1 MKPMLAVNWDG
12 RVNYPVYA
20 SPKLDGIRCLIKD
33 GVALSRSLK
42 PIPNKF
48 IQAWVADK
56 EGMING
62 LDGELIVG
70 SPSGQNVM
78 QMTTS
83 GVMSRDGE
91 PDFKYYV
98 FDYWSAPSE
107 KWEDRLRDILSFN
120 ANGSLPDRC
129 EVVQQV
135 LVHNEEELLAY
146 EKEVLAQGYE
156 GVMLRSVDGLYKYGR
171 STLKEGYLLKVKRF
185 MDSEAEIVDVEELQ
199 HNHNHARVGELGQT
213 VRSSEKAGL
222 VGGNTLGALVVKDLE
237 TGVTF
242 NIGTGFTAAVREEL
256 WAKRESLVGQIV
268 KYKHFPTGVV
278 EAPRFPVFLGFRD
291 RIDM

>member
-1 MKPMLAVNWDG
+1 MKPMLAVNCDG
-12 RVNYPVYA
+12 RIDYPAYA
-20 SPKLDGIRCLIKD
+20 SPKLDGIRCVIKD

-48 IQAWVADK
+48 IQEWVA
-56 EGMING
+56 GNGFLNG

-70 SPSGQNVM
+70 NPCDQNVM
-78 QMTTS
+78 QTTTS
-83 GVMSRDGE
+83 GVMSRDGA
-91 PDFKYYV
+91 PDFTYHV
-98 FDYWSAPSE
+98 FDYWSIPSE
-107 KWEDRLRDILSFN
+107 KWEYRLNDILS
-120 ANGSLPDRC
+120 AQVYGSLPDRC
-129 EVVQQV
+129 EVVPQV

-171 STLKEGYLLKVKRF
+171 STLKEGYLLKLKRF
-185 MDSEAEIVDVEELQ
+185 ADGEAEVIGVEELQ
-199 HNHNHARVGELGQT
+199 HNHNQARVGELGQT
-213 VRSSEKAGL
+213 VRSSEKAGM

-242 NIGTGFTAAVREEL
+242 NIGTGFTSALREEL

>member
-1 MKPMLAVNWDG
+1 MKPMLAVNCDG
-12 RVNYPVYA
+12 RIDYPAYA
-20 SPKLDGIRCLIKD
+20 SPKLDGIRCVIKD

-48 IQAWVADK
+48 IQEWVSNN
-56 EGMING
+56 GFLNG

-70 SPSGQNVM
+70 NPCDQNVM
-78 QMTTS
+78 QTTTS
-83 GVMSRDGE
+83 GVMSRDGT
-91 PDFKYYV
+91 PDFTYHV

-107 KWEDRLRDILSFN
+107 KWEDRLNDILS
-120 ANGSLPDRC
+120 AQVHGSLPDRC
-129 EVVQQV
+129 EVVPQV
-135 LVHNEEELLAY
+135 LVHDEEELLAY

-156 GVMLRSVDGLYKYGR
+156 GVMLRSVDGFYKYGR
-171 STLKEGYLLKVKRF
+171 STLKEGYLLKLKRF
-185 MDSEAEIVDVEELQ
+185 ADGEAEVIGVEELQ
-199 HNHNHARVGELGQT
+199 HNHNQARVGELGQT
-213 VRSSEKAGL
+213 VRSSEKAGM

-242 NIGTGFTAAVREEL
+242 NIGTGFTSALREEL

-278 EAPRFPVFLGFRD
+278 EAPRFPVFLGFRN

>member
-1 MKPMLAVNWDG
+1 MKPMLAVNCDG
-12 RVNYPVYA
+12 YIDYPAYA
-20 SPKLDGIRCLIKD
+20 SPKLDGIRCVIKD

-48 IQAWVADK
+48 IQEWVRDN
-56 EGMING
+56 GFLNG

-70 SPSGQNVM
+70 NPCDKNVM
-78 QMTTS
+78 QTTTS
-83 GVMSRDGE
+83 GVMSRDGT
-91 PDFKYYV
+91 PDFTYHV
-98 FDYWSAPSE
+98 FDYWSIPSE
-107 KWEDRLRDILSFN
+107 KWEDRLNDILS
-120 ANGSLPDRC
+120 AQVHGSLPDRC
-129 EVVQQV
+129 EVVPQV
-135 LVHNEEELLAY
+135 LVHDEEELLAY

-171 STLKEGYLLKVKRF
+171 STLKEGYLLKLKRF
-185 MDSEAEIVDVEELQ
+185 TDGEAEVIGVEELQ
-199 HNHNHARVGELGQT
+199 HNHNQARVGELGQT
-213 VRSSEKAGL
+213 VRSSEKAGM

-242 NIGTGFTAAVREEL
+242 NIGTGFTAALREEL

>member
-1 MKPMLAVNWDG
+1 MKPMLAVNCDG
-12 RVNYPVYA
+12 RIDYPAYA
-20 SPKLDGIRCLIKD
+20 SPKLDGIRCVIKD

-48 IQAWVADK
+48 IQEWVAK
-56 EGMING
+56 NGFLNG

-70 SPSGQNVM
+70 NPCDQNVM
-78 QMTTS
+78 QTTTS

-91 PDFKYYV
+91 PDFKYHV
-98 FDYWSAPSE
+98 FDYWSAPST
-107 KWEDRLRDILSFN
+107 KWEDRLRDILS
-120 ANGSLPDRC
+120 AQEHGCLPSRC
-129 EVVQQV
+129 EVVPHV

-156 GVMLRSVDGLYKYGR
+156 GVMLRSVDGFYKYGR
-171 STLKEGYLLKVKRF
+171 STLKEGYLLKLKRF
-185 MDSEAEIVDVEELQ
+185 ADGEAEIIGVEELQ
-199 HNHNHARVGELGQT
+199 HNHNQARVGELGQT

-237 TGVTF
+237 TGVMF
-242 NIGTGFTAAVREEL
+242 NIGTGFTSALRDEL
-256 WAKRESLVGQIV
+256 WVKRESLVGQIV

>member
-1 MKPMLAVNWDG
+1 MKPMLAVNCDG
-12 RVNYPVYA
+12 RINYPAYA
-20 SPKLDGIRCLIKD
+20 SPKLDGIRCVIKD

-48 IQAWVADK
+48 IQEWVRDN
-56 EGMING
+56 GFLNG

-70 SPSGQNVM
+70 NPCDQNVM
-78 QMTTS
+78 QTTTS
-83 GVMSRDGE
+83 GVMSREGE
-91 PDFKYYV
+91 PDFKYHV

-107 KWEDRLRDILSFN
+107 KWEDRLKDILS
-120 ANGSLPDRC
+120 AQEHGSLPSRC
-129 EVVQQV
+129 EVVPQV
-135 LVHNEEELLAY
+135 LVYNEEELLAY

-171 STLKEGYLLKVKRF
+171 STLKEGYLLKLKRF
-185 MDSEAEIVDVEELQ
+185 ADGEAEIIGVEELQ
-199 HNHNHARVGELGQT
+199 HNHNQARVGELGQT

-242 NIGTGFTAAVREEL
+242 NIGTGFTSALREEL

>member
-1 MKPMLAVNWDG
+1 MKPMLAVNCDG
-12 RVNYPVYA
+12 RIDYPAYA
-20 SPKLDGIRCLIKD
+20 SPKLDGIRCVIKD

-48 IQAWVADK
+48 IQEWVANN
-56 EGMING
+56 GFLNG

-70 SPSGQNVM
+70 NPCDQNVM
-78 QMTTS
+78 QTTTS

-91 PDFKYYV
+91 PDFKYHV

-107 KWEDRLRDILSFN
+107 KWEDRLRDILS
-120 ANGSLPDRC
+120 AQAHGSLSSRC
-129 EVVQQV
+129 EVVPQV

-146 EKEVLAQGYE
+146 EKEVLTQGYE
-156 GVMLRSVDGLYKYGR
+156 GVMLRSVDGFYKYGR
-171 STLKEGYLLKVKRF
+171 STLKEGYLLKLKRF
-185 MDSEAEIVDVEELQ
+185 ADGEAEIIGVEELQ
-199 HNHNHARVGELGQT
+199 HNHNQARVGELGQT

-242 NIGTGFTAAVREEL
+242 NIGTGFTSALRNEL

>member
-1 MKPMLAVNWDG
+1 MLAVNCDG
-12 RVNYPVYA
+12 RINYPAYA
-20 SPKLDGIRCLIKD
+20 SPKLDGIRCVIKD

-48 IQAWVADK
+48 IQEWVRDN
-56 EGMING
+56 GFLNG

-70 SPSGQNVM
+70 NPCDQNVM
-78 QMTTS
+78 QTTTS
-83 GVMSRDGE
+83 GVMSREGE
-91 PDFKYYV
+91 PDFKYHV

-107 KWEDRLRDILSFN
+107 KWEDRLKDILS
-120 ANGSLPDRC
+120 AQEHGSLPSRC
-129 EVVQQV
+129 EVVPQV
-135 LVHNEEELLAY
+135 LVYNEEELLAY

-171 STLKEGYLLKVKRF
+171 STLKEGYLLKLKRF
-185 MDSEAEIVDVEELQ
+185 ADGEAEIIGVEELQ
-199 HNHNHARVGELGQT
+199 HNHNQARVGELGQT

-242 NIGTGFTAAVREEL
+242 NIGTGFTSALREEL